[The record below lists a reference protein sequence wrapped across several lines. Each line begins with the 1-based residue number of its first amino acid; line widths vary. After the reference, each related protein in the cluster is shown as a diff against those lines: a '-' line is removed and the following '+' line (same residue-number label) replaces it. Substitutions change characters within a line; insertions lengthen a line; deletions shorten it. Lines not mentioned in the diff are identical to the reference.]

1 MLKSGVTYHSKKIC
15 LSGMKQ
21 LLLIVLALFAFV
33 SAPYAQVQN
42 IRVMQYNLMYYT
54 DQTIYDCS
62 PSTNSLATK
71 DAAFKTIVD
80 YVLPDVITVNEIG
93 SNVSFADRIVN
104 NVLNTNG
111 RNYYRH
117 SVLTNYSGGSIANM
131 LFYNSQKLA
140 FYSHFYIATVNRDIN
155 GYKMYYITP
164 NLANGDTVFTTFIL
178 AHLKA
183 GSDASNVQKRFSQV
197 AQLMMKIHS
206 MGGYENYCF
215 SGDFNLYGASE
226 PAYQHL
232 IHYENNMYKFYDPI
246 NKEGEWNNNS
256 SYRDIHTQSTHA
268 DNSNACFS
276 SGGLDDRFDFILV
289 SPAVYFGS
297 RKVSIVNN
305 SYHAVGQDGNHF
317 NKSINSPGNDEVPS
331 AVANALYNMS
341 DHLPVVM
348 DLAVDITPLSI
359 NERADFHVSVVN
371 PVVDQLDVDLQVPK
385 EGRYYFEIYSADGRL
400 LNKYMYGVSTGLE
413 HITIDFPYASG
424 LYILLIHDEYNG
436 RIIKKLIK

>member
-1 MLKSGVTYHSKKIC
+1 MLKTGVTYYSEYSC
-15 LSGMKQ
+15 SSGMKR
-21 LLLIVLALFAFV
+21 LLSVVLALFAFV
-33 SAPYAQVQN
+33 PVSFAQVQN

-54 DQTIYDCS
+54 EQTIYDCS
-62 PSTNSLATK
+62 PSTNNLATK

-93 SNVSFADRIVN
+93 SNVSYADRIVN

-111 RNYYRH
+111 RDYYRH

-183 GSDASNVQKRFSQV
+183 GSDASNVQKRYSQV
-197 AQLMMKIHS
+197 VQLMAKIHS
-206 MGGYENYCF
+206 MGGYENYCL

-226 PAYQHL
+226 SAYQHL
-232 IHYENNMYKFYDPI
+232 INYGNNMYKFYDPI
-246 NKEGEWNNNS
+246 NREGEWNNNYS
-256 SYRDIHTQSTHA
+256 FRDIHTQSTHA

-289 SPAVYFGS
+289 SPAVYYGS
-297 RKVSIVNN
+297 RKVSIVSN

-317 NKSINSPGNDEVPS
+317 NKSINFLENDEVPS

-359 NERADFHVSVVN
+359 SEQADFLVRVVN
-371 PVVDQLDVDLQVPK
+371 PVVNQLDVDIQVAQ

-400 LNKYMYGVSTGLE
+400 LSKYVYGVSTGVQ
-413 HITIDFPYASG
+413 HISIDFPYASG
-424 LYILLIHDEYNG
+424 LYILLIHDEHNG